1 MKKTLLIALFALA
14 FVSCGGDD
22 GTGPGDGGGG
32 GNTLPDPVP
41 TAAGVPDGDPVTAT
55 IGAGGGSLTSA
66 DGKITLHV
74 PPGALAADTDITI
87 QPLTNTAWGGVG
99 AGYELT
105 PNGLTFAA
113 PVDLEFEVGPE
124 ALAGT
129 SAEALNVAVQDDAG
143 YWFVLKNREYNDAL
157 GTLTCTTTH
166 FSRYSMIE
174 GYQIQPAS
182 ASTGPN
188 GVVNLEVVQC
198 FYRTVAND
206 PQYSLQLIMCS
217 DDDEDLVSL
226 VHPTDWSVNGVT
238 GGNSTVGRVATTTS
252 ESARYTA
259 PAGVPQANPVAVS
272 CKMGSTVTLVS
283 NITIGDQWY
292 GTMTADWGN
301 GEKASAR
308 IVWTQAETYQNL
320 EVFAPSGVGHY
331 TPDTHYDPP
340 CWFVSFSPDSA
351 VIEPNEGHLFIDHS
365 TNPATFYGD
374 GYFSLLATRCFSCE
388 GWDTPDCQEELSFP
402 LYFGASA
409 DDHFEVS
416 ADGQTIKLSWGDFT
430 SDPPTFYSVDLKRGA
445 PPTTPAL
452 SARLSQ

>member
-1 MKKTLLIALFALA
+1 MI
-14 FVSCGGDD
+14 SCGDD
-22 GTGPGDGGGG
+22 GAGPVDDGGGG
-32 GNTLPDPVP
+32 NNTLPDPVP
-41 TAAGVPDGDPVTAT
+41 TAEGVPDGDPVTAT
-55 IGAGGGSLTSA
+55 IGAGGGSLASA
-66 DGKITLHV
+66 DGQLTLHV

-105 PNGLTFAA
+105 PDGLTFAA

-166 FSRYSMIE
+166 LSCYSMIE
-174 GYQIQPAS
+174 GYQIHPAS

-217 DDDEDLVSL
+217 DDDDNLVGF
-226 VHPTDWSVNGVT
+226 VHPTNWSVNGVT
-238 GGNSTVGRVATTTS
+238 GGNSTVGRVAATTS

-272 CKMGSTVTLVS
+272 CKMGSTITLVA
-283 NITIGDQWY
+283 NITIGDSWY
-292 GTMTADWGN
+292 GTATAQWGN
-301 GEKASAR
+301 GEKAVATV
-308 IVWTQAETYQNL
+308 VWTSAGTFQNIETL
-320 EVFAPSGVGHY
+320 TASGLVEY
-331 TPDTHYDPP
+331 TPDTDYGDV
-340 CWFVSFSPDSA
+340 CWFVSLTPDTVA
-351 VIEPNEGHLFIDHS
+351 VDPAYAQLIIDHS
-365 TNPATFYGD
+365 TNPPKFYGS
-374 GYFSLLATRCFSCE
+374 GSTFLLAEVCYTCE
-388 GWDTPDCQEELSFP
+388 GWDQPECQDNT
-402 LYFGASA
+402 LYSLDWFSVQETDG
-409 DDHFEVS
+409 FTVS
-416 ADGQTIKLSWGDFT
+416 NNGQTMSQSWFDITAGTGYTVDFT
-430 SDPPTFYSVDLKRGA
+430 RGVPPVPLR
-445 PPTTPAL
+445 
-452 SARLSQ
+452 R